1 MTNNKLFNTDFDNS
15 LNYNDVFIIPKYSD
29 ISSRKQVDI
38 SSKLGKHRIP
48 VPVISANM
56 ESVTGARMAIA
67 LQNAGAL
74 GAQHRFQSIDRA
86 VEDYVLTKEAQTEDY
101 PILVSV
107 GVNRDSFDR
116 FEKLYE
122 AGARHFVIDIAHG
135 HSEHMKAMIE
145 HIKGFNGTY
154 VMAGNVATSQAA
166 YDLAMWGADAVKAG
180 IGPGCFAAGTRILMA
195 NGTYKNIEEIQ
206 AGDRVINKNG
216 KAVSVKKSFSTGVRE
231 VVETKTNHFH
241 ENIVSTPD
249 HKFWMGDCSSVSD
262 KTFASEGYKKILSK
276 RTKKGQSKFDWIEIG
291 SSNKKTVSL
300 LPRHIDFEMNK
311 DFSIPLKKR
320 FGGNQTTGFSYR
332 IDNVLEPSYDLGYVF
347 GTFLGD
353 GHAHV
358 TSWKGSNR
366 GSCHWYFG
374 RSESEIAEKLTNC
387 LQNCIKTQSQIK
399 IVHKSNQ
406 IHVNYYYK
414 PLADFLA
421 SFGKKTEKH
430 LPENLLVDN
439 ADYLQGIYDG
449 LVDSDGHIDDKR
461 ECFTNT
467 SSQLMELFGILS
479 YKINGHFP
487 LSCARAKSFG
497 SLKNCNTVS
506 ENYRSKT
513 LKRPDWRTTEDYQ
526 IVKVLS
532 QKSLSTRI
540 PVYDLEIDCE
550 THSFIAN
557 NAIVHNSVCTT
568 KNVTGVTVP
577 GFASVVH
584 AVHGARR
591 AEVKLVDK
599 LLRSNSEL
607 RELYHQHN
615 SFSSK
620 QGEDYVRSVTPR
632 IVVVADGGLT
642 EIGDICKA
650 IGCGADFVMSGR
662 FFAACD
668 EAPNGT
674 LYRGSASQD
683 VQTQYRNDKQMPTPE
698 GKSEILEAAGPAV
711 DVVEDIAGGLR
722 SAFSYVG
729 AHNIKEYHDNC
740 TFGVRKHPQR

>member
-1 MTNNKLFNTDFDNS
+1 MTEKKLINTDFDDS

-38 SSKLGKHRIP
+38 SSKLGKHTIP

-67 LQNAGAL
+67 LQNTGAV

-86 VEDYVLTKEAQTEDY
+86 VEDFVLTKEAQTEDY

-135 HSEHMKAMIE
+135 HSEHMKTMIE
-145 HIKGFNGTY
+145 HIKGFDSTY

-180 IGPGCFAAGTRILMA
+180 IGPG
-195 NGTYKNIEEIQ
+195 
-206 AGDRVINKNG
+206 
-216 KAVSVKKSFSTGVRE
+216 
-231 VVETKTNHFH
+231 
-241 ENIVSTPD
+241 
-249 HKFWMGDCSSVSD
+249 
-262 KTFASEGYKKILSK
+262 
-276 RTKKGQSKFDWIEIG
+276 
-291 SSNKKTVSL
+291 
-300 LPRHIDFEMNK
+300 
-311 DFSIPLKKR
+311 
-320 FGGNQTTGFSYR
+320 
-332 IDNVLEPSYDLGYVF
+332 
-347 GTFLGD
+347 
-353 GHAHV
+353 
-358 TSWKGSNR
+358 
-366 GSCHWYFG
+366 
-374 RSESEIAEKLTNC
+374 
-387 LQNCIKTQSQIK
+387 
-399 IVHKSNQ
+399 
-406 IHVNYYYK
+406 
-414 PLADFLA
+414 
-421 SFGKKTEKH
+421 
-430 LPENLLVDN
+430 
-439 ADYLQGIYDG
+439 
-449 LVDSDGHIDDKR
+449 
-461 ECFTNT
+461 
-467 SSQLMELFGILS
+467 
-479 YKINGHFP
+479 
-487 LSCARAKSFG
+487 
-497 SLKNCNTVS
+497 
-506 ENYRSKT
+506 
-513 LKRPDWRTTEDYQ
+513 
-526 IVKVLS
+526 
-532 QKSLSTRI
+532 
-540 PVYDLEIDCE
+540 
-550 THSFIAN
+550 
-557 NAIVHNSVCTT
+557 SVCTT

-615 SFSSK
+615 SISSK

-632 IVVVADGGLT
+632 IAVVADGGLA

-698 GKSEILEAAGPAV
+698 GKSEILEEAGPV
-711 DVVEDIAGGLR
+711 SGVVEDIAGGLR

-729 AHNIKEYHDNC
+729 AHNIKEYHNNC